1 MAEKSS
7 MDKYADAALNRG
19 SNLLVSSPANT
30 YRLQEQDNNPLATE
44 IPSQQ
49 GKSDPFNLGGADE
62 SRAASALA
70 TAEARAKALDSQR
83 KTALAVSAV
92 QAVTDVMASQTQ
104 YEAIKGAA
112 DTNIYLLN
120 HQKSLIMVAGRQ
132 AALDRQME
140 GELNA
145 DQASLSLAAQGQD
158 LRGAGVDKVTS
169 SYRAMA
175 LQNAAREESK
185 MYAEMAGVEIQI
197 ANQDYNVEMA
207 DNANDM
213 ALYQGILNVGMSA
226 GGYYA
231 GKA

>member
-1 MAEKSS
+1 MTGNSFDRYFNNGNYNAT
-7 MDKYADAALNRG
+7 
-19 SNLLVSSPANT
+19 VSSPKPT
-30 YRLQEQDNNPLATE
+30 YRLQEQEDNVLAPELPRHPKQDAADLFNGTPE
-44 IPSQQ
+44 
-49 GKSDPFNLGGADE
+49 SD
-62 SRAASALA
+62 AASAKLA
-70 TAEARAKALDSQR
+70 AAQARAKALDAKR
-83 KTALAVSAV
+83 KTALVTSSLKAVS
-92 QAVTDVMASQTQ
+92 DVMASSTQ

-112 DTNIYLLN
+112 DTNIYLMN
-120 HQKSLIMVAGRQ
+120 HQKSLILAAGRQ

-145 DQASLSLAAQGQD
+145 DQASLALAAQGQD
-158 LRGAGVDKVTS
+158 LKGAGVDKVTS

-175 LQNAAREESK
+175 LQNAAREEAK
-185 MYAEMAGVEIQI
+185 MYADMAGVDIQI
-197 ANQDYNVEMA
+197 ANIDYNTEMA

>member
-1 MAEKSS
+1 MTGNSFDRYFNNGNYNAT
-7 MDKYADAALNRG
+7 
-19 SNLLVSSPANT
+19 VSSPKPT
-30 YRLQEQDNNPLATE
+30 YRLQEQEDNVLAPDLPRHPKQDTADLFNRGTSE
-44 IPSQQ
+44 
-49 GKSDPFNLGGADE
+49 SDD
-62 SRAASALA
+62 ASAKL
-70 TAEARAKALDSQR
+70 AEAQAEAKALDAKR
-83 KTALAVSAV
+83 KTALVTTSLKAVS
-92 QAVTDVMASQTQ
+92 DVMASSTQ

-112 DTNIYLLN
+112 ATNIYLMN
-120 HQKSLIMVAGRQ
+120 HQKALIMSAGRQ

-145 DQASLSLAAQGQD
+145 DQASLALAAQGQD
-158 LRGAGVDKVTS
+158 LKGAGADKVTS

-175 LQNAAREESK
+175 LQNAAREEAK
-185 MYAEMAGVEIQI
+185 MYADMAGVDIQI

-207 DNANDM
+207 DQANEM

>member
-1 MAEKSS
+1 MSESN
-7 MDKYADAALNRG
+7 MDRHANAALNRG
-19 SNLLVSSPANT
+19 SNLLVTSTKPT
-30 YRLQEQDNNPLATE
+30 YRLQEQPDNPLATE
-44 IPSQQ
+44 IPIQEN
-49 GKSDPFNLGGADE
+49 GDPFNMSGTDE
-62 SRAASALA
+62 STAKSNLA
-70 TAEARAKALDSQR
+70 TAEAKAKALDNQR
-83 KTALAVSAV
+83 KTVLVTSSLQAVSE
-92 QAVTDVMASQTQ
+92 VMASNTQ

-112 DTNIYLLN
+112 ATNIYLLN
-120 HQKSLIMVAGRQ
+120 HQKSLVMAAGKQ

-145 DQASLSLAAQGQD
+145 DQASLALAAQGQD
-158 LRGAGVDKVTS
+158 LNGAGADKVTS

-175 LQNAAREESK
+175 MANAAREEAK
-185 MYAEMAGVEIQI
+185 MYADIMGVDIQI

-213 ALYQGILNVGMSA
+213 AMYQGILNVGMSA